1 MSDNQEAAATST
13 PSMSRFPSLDLVFDL
28 TRERLSA
35 QLASV
40 DSLDTKAN
48 FVLGS
53 ATLLT
58 AAAATV
64 QGLSHYDSAVRFVA
78 IIFAMLLYLAVIF
91 TSFRAYMVRGYHQ
104 APDPTALEGY
114 MWEQLETTKGTI
126 LKEMVGCYNDNKK
139 EIARKVWWLRWALRA
154 FGAEAVLLSILALLE
169 VLH

>member
-1 MSDNQEAAATST
+1 MSDNQDTATST
-13 PSMSRFPSLDLVFDL
+13 SASSRFPSLDLVFDL

-35 QLASV
+35 QLTSV

-58 AAAATV
+58 AAAATI

-78 IIFAMLLYLAVIF
+78 ILVAMSLYLAVIF
-91 TSFRAYMVRGYHQ
+91 TSFRAYMIRVYHQ
-104 APDPTALEGY
+104 APDPAALEGY
-114 MWEQLETTKGTI
+114 MWEQLEPTKGTL
-126 LKEMVGCYNDNKK
+126 LKEMVGCYNDNKE